1 MEACAKQSWMLAW
14 EAFLYFALL
23 DGVALL
29 GLNHLFIAHKQNIER
44 FLSGLTGDCSGRL
57 AQHVLANQSSC
68 D

>member
-44 FLSGLTGDCSGRL
+44 FLSRITGEQPWTPCPTSRSNL
-57 AQHVLANQSSC
+57 L
-68 D
+68 